1 MGPARTPGLGQV
13 RRQHPERAPAAG
25 AGPAGPADLT
35 TPCGTGPGS
44 CRTGTPEVPVS
55 TTTEPRQPR
64 LIRGI
69 DAVTEVC
76 GYLSGLCIALAT
88 VTICYSVTIRALGY
102 STVWQTELTV
112 YLLIFVTFVGGAY
125 GLKHGSHVNVDLLV
139 ARLPR
144 RARLVVE
151 LIAVALSLALILVV
165 LVRGVDM
172 WLHATMEGWRSGSA
186 WNPPLTVPYAVL
198 PLGMALL
205 ALQYLAIAWRRIEAM
220 RGPAGR
226 AGRGPDDGD
235 EGSEV
240 APS

>member
-1 MGPARTPGLGQV
+1 MP
-13 RRQHPERAPAAG
+13 
-25 AGPAGPADLT
+25 
-35 TPCGTGPGS
+35 
-44 CRTGTPEVPVS
+44 
-55 TTTEPRQPR
+55 TTTEPKPPR
-64 LIRGI
+64 LIRCI

-88 VTICYSVTIRALGY
+88 VTICYSVTVRAMGY

-139 ARLPR
+139 TRLPR

-151 LIAVALSLALILVV
+151 LVAVALSLVLILVV
-165 LVRGVDM
+165 LVRGADM
-172 WLHATMEGWRSGSA
+172 WLHATTQGWRSGSA

-205 ALQYLAIAWRRIEAM
+205 TLQYLAMAWRRVQAL
-220 RGPAGR
+220 RGR
-226 AGRGPDDGD
+226 ASEPGADHRTGD
-235 EGSEV
+235 TGQ